1 MCARKKVNTKRNLRK
16 RRQQRVRVDD
26 GGLFKVEGVSVE
38 VMALFSSPSPILF
51 LGYCPLPFLSFI
63 LLSPRW
69 EMNSLLAPPGP
80 PHTHPLHS
88 KYQRCAGRAGVTHSS
103 RC

>member
-1 MCARKKVNTKRNLRK
+1 MCARKKRNAKSNLHK

-26 GGLFKVEGVSVE
+26 RGLFRVAGVSVE

-69 EMNSLLAPPGP
+69 EMNSLPAPPGP
-80 PHTHPLHS
+80 LHTPPPL
-88 KYQRCAGRAGVTHSS
+88 
-103 RC
+103 